1 MCLIQRNDNI
11 FFVNFGLAAL
21 SYHNPCNTQTGK
33 DLYFCL
39 SYLSA
44 NVYFSFITVERMK
57 TYFLTSAKSVI
68 GFKRIVL

>member
-1 MCLIQRNDNI
+1 MEKTDSNDRKAKKTMT
-11 FFVNFGLAAL
+11 FLYFGLAAL

-57 TYFLTSAKSVI
+57 TYFLA
-68 GFKRIVL
+68 